1 MNAGANAGKA
11 LEGEVCH
18 PSLHQGG
25 CDRYNSQGLVFNV
38 QRKDTKNLSM
48 LLNVFPLYPF
58 VLSQS
63 RGHYRRPV
71 AFYSKFSHNF
81 FPLLQPLLQLCYCK
95 INE

>member
-18 PSLHQGG
+18 LSLHQGG
-25 CDRYNSQGLVFNV
+25 RDRYNSQGLVFNV

-58 VLSQS
+58 MLSQS
-63 RGHYRRPV
+63 RGHWPLSPSRRFLFKV
-71 AFYSKFSHNF
+71 LS
-81 FPLLQPLLQLCYCK
+81 
-95 INE
+95 